1 MTNFQPQQPPRFGL
15 TPVRLLQLAPV
26 LLALVL
32 GSAVAAAWLLPLS
45 QRIGRLAQEQ
55 QTLQRQ
61 GDALAANRLRL
72 QKSSE
77 QLQRARQ
84 SQTRLLQLV
93 AGTDQLDTL
102 LAQLAAEAA
111 ATGVRLEIFEPQA
124 AAASAE
130 TPPTRTRRGSGRKA
144 DQEKPAVDP
153 LLVEGELVKRSQL
166 VQAAGSFPALLA
178 FLRRLE
184 SLSPLAVVSDLNL
197 TQAAGAAA
205 ELGDEP
211 TLLKFSL
218 TAYSRAPKTGPA
230 PSTSRRKE
238 PAA

>member
-1 MTNFQPQQPPRFGL
+1 MTNFQPQEPPRFGL
-15 TPVRLLQLAPV
+15 TPIRLLQLAPV

-32 GSAVAAAWLLPLS
+32 GSALAAAWLLPLS
-45 QRIGRLAQEQ
+45 QQLARLQHEHE
-55 QTLQRQ
+55 TLQRQ
-61 GDALAANRLRL
+61 SDALGANRLRL
-72 QKSSE
+72 QKGSE

-84 SQTRLLQLV
+84 DQSRLLQLV

-111 ATGVRLEIFEPQA
+111 ATEVSLEIFEPQA
-124 AAASAE
+124 AAAPAE
-130 TPPTRTRRGSGRKA
+130 TPPARTRRGSGGKA
-144 DQEKPAVDP
+144 EQTKPPVDP

-166 VQAAGSFPALLA
+166 VQAVGSFPALLA

-197 TQAAGAAA
+197 TQAAGTTPEAGA
-205 ELGDEP
+205 EP

-218 TAYSRAPKTGPA
+218 TAYSRAPKTAPA
-230 PSTSRRKE
+230 PSASRHKE